1 MSWEVWTMRSVTSC
15 FNAMLF
21 RKNLTRFWPL
31 WTMASLLAILPP
43 LALATE
49 LVRGYGS
56 RTPLSLTDMYYSAIS
71 TAAPIVLLFYAVLCA
86 LAVWGYLF
94 GSRSV
99 GMLHSMP
106 ITRKGLF
113 LTNALSGLV
122 MTLIPW
128 VVCGVF
134 FLVISLVFG
143 LFDPAGLGVAVL
155 SVLGLSLFYFA
166 SATLCAFLTGNVFAM
181 PAFYFVL
188 HFIAMILETL
198 ISALVT
204 LCFFGTTATY
214 MGRVDFLSPTVWLVR
229 HLGVDRVY
237 QDVWVAES
245 GGGGYTDQALAAV
258 HLVKGW
264 AIGAYALVG
273 LVLLV
278 CAWLLYRRRASECAG
293 DVVAVGWMKPV
304 FRYGVTFLAALA
316 GGQALYALFWYDA
329 VSWKLIPL
337 LGCMLVSGAIGYYVA
352 SMLLAKSLKVF
363 RGSWK
368 GLVAM
373 AAVLLALCLGLRFD
387 VAGVERF
394 VPAPDQVKQVELYLD
409 ENNYTLTAEKDGAII
424 QQVLA
429 LHQAVVEDKN
439 YIQSQQSR
447 WYAAGAGEE
456 ETTYLR
462 LRYELANGLSLARSY
477 MLPLSQTRMDQPDTY
492 DARLSALVETD
503 ALKYMR
509 LHLDPSGEMDESW
522 KTEGLWLY
530 SDVTNF
536 PGLDGTSRDADA
548 VLAALA
554 QDIAAGNWGSP
565 SWSKDAEDRYV
576 VSLEIRY
583 IRTGGW
589 TEDRAEDRAESD
601 SITISLRPEMTHTVE
616 TLLELGLVQNSDL
629 ITWAD
634 WNAEDGGQ
642 THEMLAAPDT
652 GPDAEV
658 TPLAEGTAVTV
669 IGDGVPAQSLREL
682 VS

>member
-1 MSWEVWTMRSVTSC
+1 MRSVTSC

-56 RTPLSLTDMYYSAIS
+56 RTPLSLTDLYYSAIS

-143 LFDPAGLGVAVL
+143 LFDPVGLGVTVL

-204 LCFFGTTATY
+204 LCFFGTTAIY

-229 HLGVDRVY
+229 HLSVDRVY
-237 QDVWVAES
+237 QDVWVAGSE
-245 GGGGYTDQALAAV
+245 GGGYTDQALTAV
-258 HLVKGW
+258 HLIKGW

-273 LVLLV
+273 LALLV

-368 GLVAM
+368 GLAAM

-394 VPAPDQVKQVELYLD
+394 VPAPDQVEQVELYLD

-429 LHQAVVEDKN
+429 LHQAVVDDKG
-439 YIQSQQSR
+439 YIQSQQSK
-447 WYAAGAGEE
+447 WYTDGISEDQQ
-456 ETTYLR
+456 TTYLR
-462 LRYELANGLSLARSY
+462 LNYVLADGSALSRAY
-477 MLPLSQTRMDQPDTY
+477 HLPLSRDRMDQEGTY
-492 DARLSALVETD
+492 DALVTALVEED
-503 ALKYMR
+503 SLKHLR
-509 LHLDPSGEMDESW
+509 LHLDETGDLTDGW
-522 KTEGLWLY
+522 TTEGVWVWN
-530 SDVTNF
+530 DMDGE
-536 PGLDGTSRDADA
+536 GLDGTSRDADA

-583 IRTGGW
+583 IRTGEW

-616 TLLELGLVQNSDL
+616 TLLELGLVQDSDL

-642 THEMLAAPDT
+642 THEMLAAPDA
-652 GPDAEV
+652 GPGAEV

>member
-71 TAAPIVLLFYAVLCA
+71 TAAPVVLLFYAVLCA

-128 VVCGVF
+128 AVGGVL
-134 FLVISLVFG
+134 FLVVSLAFG
-143 LFDPAGLGVAVL
+143 LFDPVGLGVAVL

-214 MGRVDFLSPTVWLVR
+214 MGRVDFLSPTVWLMR
-229 HLGVDRVY
+229 HLSVDRVF

-245 GGGGYTDQALAAV
+245 GGGGYTDQTLTAV

-264 AIGAYALVG
+264 SIGAYALVG

-293 DVVAVGWMKPV
+293 DVVAVGWMKPL

-329 VSWKLIPL
+329 VTWKVIPL
-337 LGCMLVSGAIGYYVA
+337 LGCMLVSGAIGCYVA

-373 AAVLLALCLGLRFD
+373 AVVLSALCLGLRFD
-387 VAGVERF
+387 VSGVERH
-394 VPAPDQVKQVELYLD
+394 VPTQDQVVQVELYLD
-409 ENNYTLTAEKDGAII
+409 DNNYTLTAQKDGAII
-424 QQVLA
+424 QKVLA
-429 LHQAVVEDKN
+429 LHQAVVQDKS
-439 YIQSQQSR
+439 YIQSQQSE
-447 WYAAGAGEE
+447 WYADGVSEDQQ
-456 ETTYLR
+456 TTYLR
-462 LRYELANGLSLARSY
+462 LSYTLTDGSALARAY
-477 MLPLSQTRMDQPDTY
+477 LLPLSQARMEQEGTY
-492 DARLSALVETD
+492 DALVTALVEED
-503 ALKYMR
+503 SLKHLR
-509 LHLDPSGEMDESW
+509 LHLDESGKLINGW
-522 KTEGLWLY
+522 TTEGLWVWN
-530 SDVTNF
+530 DMDGE
-536 PGLDGTSRDADA
+536 GLDGTSRDADA
-548 VLAALA
+548 VLAALVE
-554 QDIAAGNWGSP
+554 DMKAGAWGNP
-565 SWSKDAEDRYV
+565 SWTIDQNEEYV
-576 VSLEIRY
+576 INLEIRY
-583 IRTGGW
+583 ARSGGQGG
-589 TEDRAEDRAESD
+589 DSVESD
-601 SITISLRPEMTHTVE
+601 SVTILLRPEMTHTID
-616 TLLELGLVQNSDL
+616 TLVELGLVQPEELVTRNQWNSGDGVG
-629 ITWAD
+629 THQEPVEAD
-634 WNAEDGGQ
+634 QE
-642 THEMLAAPDT
+642 
-652 GPDAEV
+652 PDAEV
-658 TPLAEGTAVTV
+658 TPLTEGTAVTV
-669 IGDGVPAQSLREL
+669 IGDGVPARSLREL

>member
-56 RTPLSLTDMYYSAIS
+56 RTPLSLTDLYYSAIS

-143 LFDPAGLGVAVL
+143 LFDPAGLGVTVL

-198 ISALVT
+198 LSALVT
-204 LCFFGTTATY
+204 LCFFGTTAAY
-214 MGRVDFLSPTVWLVR
+214 MGRVDFLSPTVWLMR
-229 HLGVDRVY
+229 HLSVDRVF

-245 GGGGYTDQALAAV
+245 GGGGYTDQTLTAV
-258 HLVKGW
+258 HLIKGW

-273 LVLLV
+273 LALLV

-329 VSWKLIPL
+329 VNWKLIPL
-337 LGCMLVSGAIGYYVA
+337 LGCMLVSGVIGYYVA
-352 SMLLAKSLKVF
+352 SMLLAKSMKVF

-368 GLVAM
+368 GLTAT

-387 VAGVERF
+387 VAGVERH
-394 VPAPDQVKQVELYLD
+394 VPAADQVEQVELYLD
-409 ENNYTLTAEKDGAII
+409 DNHYTLTAQKDEALIR
-424 QQVLA
+424 QVLA
-429 LHQAVVEDKN
+429 LHQAVVDDKD
-439 YIQSQQSR
+439 YIQSRQSR
-447 WYAAGAGEE
+447 WYTAGISDGRL
-456 ETTYLR
+456 TTSLHLSYTLTDGSALSRFYL
-462 LRYELANGLSLARSY
+462 
-477 MLPLSQTRMDQPDTY
+477 LPLSRERMDREGTY
-492 DARLSALVETD
+492 DALVTALVEED
-503 ALKYMR
+503 SLKHLR
-509 LHLDPSGEMDESW
+509 LHLDETGALTDGW
-522 KTEGLWLY
+522 TTEGVWVWN
-530 SDVTNF
+530 DMDGE
-536 PGLDGTSRDADA
+536 GLDGTSRDADA
-548 VLAALA
+548 LLSALVE
-554 QDIAAGNWGSP
+554 DIEADAWGNP
-565 SWSKDAEDRYV
+565 SWTTDQDAEYV
-576 VSLEIRY
+576 VNLEIRY
-583 IRTGGW
+583 ARPGGQGG
-589 TEDRAEDRAESD
+589 DSVESD
-601 SITISLRPEMTHTVE
+601 SVTILLRPEMTHTID
-616 TLLELGLVQNSDL
+616 TLLELGLVQPGELVTRSQ
-629 ITWAD
+629 WSSGEEAAVP
-634 WNAEDGGQ
+634 AEPDEGGGELL
-642 THEMLAAPDT
+642 TNEET
-652 GPDAEV
+652 
-658 TPLAEGTAVTV
+658 VTV
-669 IGDGVPAQSLREL
+669 ATVTTGVPARSLREL
-682 VS
+682 VK

>member
-128 VVCGVF
+128 AVCGVF
-134 FLVISLVFG
+134 FLVVSLVFG

-237 QDVWVAES
+237 QDVWVAGSES
-245 GGGGYTDQALAAV
+245 GGYTDQALAAV

-394 VPAPDQVKQVELYLD
+394 VPAPDQVEQVELYLD

-429 LHQAVVEDKN
+429 LHQAVVDDKG
-439 YIQSQQSR
+439 YIQSQQSK
-447 WYAAGAGEE
+447 WYTDGISEDQQ
-456 ETTYLR
+456 TTYLR
-462 LRYELANGLSLARSY
+462 LNYVLADGSALSRAY
-477 MLPLSQTRMDQPDTY
+477 HLPLSRDRMDQEGTY
-492 DARLSALVETD
+492 DALVTALVEED
-503 ALKYMR
+503 SLKHLR
-509 LHLDPSGEMDESW
+509 LHLDETGALTDGW
-522 KTEGLWLY
+522 TTEGVWVWN
-530 SDVTNF
+530 DMDGE
-536 PGLDGTSRDADA
+536 GLDGTSRDADA
-548 VLAALA
+548 LLAALVEDMKTDA
-554 QDIAAGNWGSP
+554 WGNP
-565 SWSKDAEDRYV
+565 SWTIDQNAEYV
-576 VSLEIRY
+576 VNLEIRY
-583 IRTGGW
+583 ARAGGPAV
-589 TEDRAEDRAESD
+589 DSVESD
-601 SITISLRPEMTHTVE
+601 SVTILLRPEMTHTID
-616 TLLELGLVQNSDL
+616 TLLELGLVQPGELVTRSQWNSGEGAAAQ
-629 ITWAD
+629 TVPAD
-634 WNAEDGGQ
+634 SDAPEEGGKELL
-642 THEMLAAPDT
+642 TNEET
-652 GPDAEV
+652 
-658 TPLAEGTAVTV
+658 VTV
-669 IGDGVPAQSLREL
+669 ASVTGGVPARSLREL
-682 VS
+682 VKMS

>member
-31 WTMASLLAILPP
+31 WTMASLLAVLPP
-43 LALATE
+43 LALATA
-49 LVRGYGS
+49 LVRGYGDKN
-56 RTPLSLTDMYYSAIS
+56 PLSLTETYYEALCG
-71 TAAPIVLLFYAVLCA
+71 PVPVVVLFYAVLCA

-99 GMLHSMP
+99 GMLHAMP

-113 LTNALSGLV
+113 CTNFLSGLV

-128 VVCGVF
+128 AVCGMLFVA
-134 FLVISLVFG
+134 VSLAFG
-143 LFDPAGLGVAVL
+143 LFDPAGVGVTVL
-155 SVLGLSLFYFA
+155 CVLGLAVFYFS
-166 SATLCAFLTGNVFAM
+166 SATFCAFLTGNVFAM

-198 ISALVT
+198 LSALVT
-204 LCFFGTTATY
+204 LCFFGTTTSY
-214 MGRVDFLSPTVWLVR
+214 MGRVDFLSPTVWLVG
-229 HLGVDRVY
+229 HL
-237 QDVWVAES
+237 DVERTYEEVWIAD
-245 GGGGYTDQALAAV
+245 GGYTDQILSAV
-258 HLVKGW
+258 DLTRGW
-264 AIGAYALVG
+264 AIAAYALVG
-273 LVLLV
+273 LVLLA
-278 CAWLLYRRRASECAG
+278 CAWLLYRRRPSECAG
-293 DVVAVGWMKPV
+293 DVVAVKWMKPV
-304 FRYGVTFLAALA
+304 FRYGVAFFAALA

-329 VSWKLIPL
+329 VTWKFLPL
-337 LGCMLVSGAIGYYVA
+337 LGCMIVSGVIGYYVA

-368 GLVAM
+368 GLA
-373 AAVLLALCLGLRFD
+373 ALSAVLLVLCLGLRFD
-387 VAGVERF
+387 VAGVERR
-394 VPAPDQVKQVELYLD
+394 VPALDQVEQVELYLD
-409 ENNYTLTAEKDGAII
+409 ENNYTLFAGEDDALIK
-424 QQVLA
+424 QVLE

-439 YIQSQQSR
+439 YIQSRQSR

-462 LRYELANGLSLARSY
+462 LRYQLANGLSLARTY

-503 ALKYMR
+503 ALKYLR
-509 LHLDPSGEMDESW
+509 LHLDPSGEMAQGW
-522 KTEGLWLY
+522 KTEGLWIY

-554 QDIAAGNWGSP
+554 EDIAAGSWGSP
-565 SWSKDAEDRYV
+565 SWSKNEEDRYV

-589 TEDRAEDRAESD
+589 TEDREEDRARND
-601 SITISLRPEMTHTVE
+601 TVTIILRPEMTHTVE
-616 TLLELGLVQNSDL
+616 TLLELGLIQSTDL
-629 ITWAD
+629 ITWAE
-634 WNAEDGGQ
+634 WNAEGGGQ
-642 THEMLAAPDT
+642 TYEMPAEADT
-652 GPDAEV
+652 GPEAEV
-658 TPLAEGTAVTV
+658 VPLNKEVAAVAV
-669 IGDGVPAQSLREL
+669 IGDGVPARSLREL
-682 VS
+682 VN